1 MHVAII
7 PDGNR
12 RWAKDNGKSII
23 EGYEQG
29 IFVAR
34 DVVNKALVLGINY
47 LTLFVLSTE
56 NANRS
61 VTWIEAFTG
70 VVKKNLKPMCLEAI
84 QEGCKVQFLGDKKIL
99 GSDIEETILGI
110 ERQEPLVQ
118 KMQLNFCFGY
128 SGRAD
133 IMNAVEKMMM
143 VNANVKD
150 LPQFLST
157 KNIPDPDLIMRTS
170 GEMRI
175 SNFLLFESAYSEFFF
190 TQEHWPDFTGEAFQK
205 MIEKFNDR
213 QRRFGK

>member
-12 RWAKDNGKSII
+12 RWAKDNGKSIV

-29 IFVAR
+29 ILVVR

-56 NANRS
+56 NVYRS
-61 VTWIEAFTG
+61 MVWIESFAG

-84 QEGCKVQFLGDKKIL
+84 QEGCKVQFLGNKKIL
-99 GSDIEETILGI
+99 GRDIEEAILDI

-133 IMNAVEKMMM
+133 IIDAIEKMM
-143 VNANVKD
+143 VAKAQAKD

-170 GEMRI
+170 GEMRM

-190 TQEHWPDFTGEAFQK
+190 TQEHWPDFTGEIFQK
-205 MIEKFNDR
+205 MIEQFNKR